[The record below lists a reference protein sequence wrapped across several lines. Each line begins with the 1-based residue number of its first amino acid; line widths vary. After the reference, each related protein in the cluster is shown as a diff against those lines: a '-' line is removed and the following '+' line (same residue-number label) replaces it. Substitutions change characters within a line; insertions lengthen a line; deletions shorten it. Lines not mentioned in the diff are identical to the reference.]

1 MRTVGLEPT
10 HLAVLEPKSSA
21 STNFARLAGG
31 GGYHAAVR
39 VNTLLSPHMVGLAL
53 TTAACGNPSPPSQ
66 PAAPIAP
73 PSPVAPA
80 SPRPP
85 SPGPTLAQVREDMP
99 LALTKLLGRP
109 VAEVQAQLGEA
120 LGKGMARETCVRFVP
135 ERVFFTC
142 KYAQQSYAD
151 KTANFAAVRV
161 GYEDGVATAIAY
173 DGWKGGTG
181 VFTPEAGLAGVG
193 LLLPEAGTPSSP
205 ADGVKLW
212 SWFNSQAR
220 LKINGRQHRVEV
232 SIIADDWARSRIE
245 VLQNDPLTP
254 EQQAKVREP
263 EPSVSGTP

>member
-39 VNTLLSPHMVGLAL
+39 VNTLLSAHMLGAL
-53 TTAACGNPSPPSQ
+53 MTAACGSPSPSSQ
-66 PAAPIAP
+66 PAV
-73 PSPVAPA
+73 PVAPA
-80 SPRPP
+80 SPAAPT
-85 SPGPTLAQVREDMP
+85 SPKAATPAPTLAQVREDMP
-99 LALTKLLGRP
+99 LALTKMLGRP

-120 LGKGMARETCVRFVP
+120 LGKGMARESCVRFVP

-151 KTANFAAVRV
+151 TTGNFAAIRV
-161 GYEDGVATAIAY
+161 GYEDGVATEIAY

-181 VFTPEAGLAGVG
+181 VFTPEAVLAGIG
-193 LLLPEAGTPSSP
+193 LRLPEAGTPSSP

-220 LKINGRQHRVEV
+220 LKIDGKQHRVEV
-232 SIIADDWARSRIE
+232 SITDDDWARSRVE
-245 VLQNDPLTP
+245 VLQNDALTP
-254 EQQAKVREP
+254 EQQAKVRAP
-263 EPSVSGTP
+263 EPMSSKTP